1 MKMPK
6 ILQRTLLKSI
16 INYTGSMFL
25 YYIVFAITNIIFRS
39 RYNFLG
45 DRELVLFFFI
55 LIAGFLNT
63 AIPDYIFIAPFS
75 RKERI
80 QLQKKLFL
88 YSHFAT
94 WGITSAFISFPELI
108 MSVINRNLYDIGKYL
123 FEITIMYFLLFVAG
137 YSSYFNLLNKKNFT
151 FTGIAINIIVLL
163 ESSVLA
169 AVIIEGS
176 SGTVIY
182 ITMAAV
188 FIIAILSALYCYKK
202 HFQNMLE
209 FYSDYETSMQ
219 KKA

>member
-1 MKMPK
+1 M
-6 ILQRTLLKSI
+6 
-16 INYTGSMFL
+16 
-25 YYIVFAITNIIFRS
+25 
-39 RYNFLG
+39 
-45 DRELVLFFFI
+45 
-55 LIAGFLNT
+55 
-63 AIPDYIFIAPFS
+63 
-75 RKERI
+75 
-80 QLQKKLFL
+80 
-88 YSHFAT
+88 
-94 WGITSAFISFPELI
+94 
-108 MSVINRNLYDIGKYL
+108 
-123 FEITIMYFLLFVAG
+123 
-137 YSSYFNLLNKKNFT
+137 LNKKNFT